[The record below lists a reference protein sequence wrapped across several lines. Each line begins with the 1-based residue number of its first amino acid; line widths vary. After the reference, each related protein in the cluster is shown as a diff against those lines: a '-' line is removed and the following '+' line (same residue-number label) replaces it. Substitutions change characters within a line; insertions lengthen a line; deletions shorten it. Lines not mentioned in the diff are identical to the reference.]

1 MDKRKKVW
9 KGYLTVEASLI
20 MPLLIS
26 AIIFTLYLGFYLYN
40 VCILHQVAY
49 TAALRGSLVKEGSN
63 AQIEEF
69 TDGQLKELVEDRLL
83 AVKTMESRVQVSWNK
98 VRVGV
103 SISVYMPFGE
113 WISHKVGLWTF
124 ETQAEA
130 KRLEPVNIIRSMRT
144 VGGK

>member
-9 KGYLTVEASLI
+9 KGYLAVEASLI

-69 TDGQLKELVEDRLL
+69 TDGQLKELVEGRLL
-83 AVKTMESRVQVSWNK
+83 AVKTMESWG
-98 VRVGV
+98 VGFSQSRFV
-103 SISVYMPFGE
+103 DF
-113 WISHKVGLWTF
+113 
-124 ETQAEA
+124 
-130 KRLEPVNIIRSMRT
+130 
-144 VGGK
+144 